1 MVGVIMTYQGTV
13 QNGMVVLQDG
23 ETLPDGTLVTVVPVP
38 PSQEAGGTYGGTIWQ
53 KLTDLG
59 RQVESEPCDLP
70 SDLAANHD
78 YYLHGL
84 PKRQ

>member
-1 MVGVIMTYQGTV
+1 MAFMTYRGTV
-13 QNGMVVLQDG
+13 QNGVVVLPSG
-23 ETLPDGTLVTVVPVP
+23 TTIPDGTVVTVVL
-38 PSQEAGGTYGGTIWQ
+38 PSPTSEGDNGKDTRTIWQ
-53 KLTDLG
+53 KLADLG

-78 YYLHGL
+78 HYLHGL